1 MIIMGNILRWDNDKD
16 VCRVYDLKGSRFSR
30 VVKGNRIKATTTL
43 KDINFLDNQREITEV
58 NLSNQDLWKIN

>member
-16 VCRVYDLKGSRFSR
+16 VTRVYDLKGSRFSR

-58 NLSNQDLWKIN
+58 NLSN